1 MVSWMISFIND
12 TEYVPLTKKV
22 IVKMVDLPP
31 GDWDL
36 FRNIGILGHEVEKR
50 TETMEK
56 NMDRN
61 TTKKADL

>member
-1 MVSWMISFIND
+1 MISFIND

-36 FRNIGILGHEVEKR
+36 FRNIGILSHEVEKR

-56 NMDRN
+56 NMDKN

>member
-1 MVSWMISFIND
+1 MISFIND

-56 NMDRN
+56 NMDKN